1 MNDDNLNNFQYS
13 KGTEPNNKKE
23 LLMLGIEIGENEKKY
38 LKIYSDSKPE
48 QLAYEFCLQNNLDF
62 DSLQEL
68 TTQIRNAF
76 ISNGLPT
83 SSTMTNNVVSTANN
97 NITTLPKE
105 NTISQYEERPQIE
118 EVNNNDIDKIQ
129 KENEV
134 LTNHTVNSMS
144 KSSSKKRPSYLQ
156 PTKSSQSKLKM
167 NQSNNESNIA
177 NKSINST
184 SNNYYS
190 KSNNSSTSN
199 IKRNYRPYTTNQ
211 VTLNYGERLYHKEQK
226 LQEKKQ
232 QKISQL
238 RSKIE
243 EENKKNNTF
252 RPKIN
257 RISYNALSK
266 RYSNKLSYNDEDN
279 IVYYKDYREQKLS
292 ELKQKIAKDEEYSF
306 TPTLNKRSLT
316 MEKYRQKP
324 STPRYEQLYHN
335 YKKQK
340 LNIED
345 LANQIYDKKT
355 LFKPKVNNYQCPYT
369 NITFEE
375 RQNYYL
381 SKSQEK
387 ARALREQIESPSDAL
402 TGQRFFHPEINEY
415 ERPENFDIFEN
426 LYNESLKYTMKK
438 QELVDLYTRQEK
450 SISSA
455 SHVNMESVELFE
467 GKKERAFKKIFQ
479 QLDKDKD
486 DLITKVNIEVKALPP
501 KIQEILSPI
510 VTELKEEDETLNE
523 NEFVTACY
531 QLYEILSYPDKLE
544 LLNYGKPDSQRQT
557 NMNFTFKPKINN
569 YSSNI
574 VSRAS
579 SGYGQSNSRRNISN
593 ANSRRV
599 MNQLIHRD
607 KEEPEE
613 EEMVEEN
620 VEHKEIENTD

>member
-177 NKSINST
+177 NKSMNST

-232 QKISQL
+232 QKISQ
-238 RSKIE
+238 
-243 EENKKNNTF
+243 
-252 RPKIN
+252 
-257 RISYNALSK
+257 
-266 RYSNKLSYNDEDN
+266 
-279 IVYYKDYREQKLS
+279 
-292 ELKQKIAKDEEYSF
+292 
-306 TPTLNKRSLT
+306 
-316 MEKYRQKP
+316 
-324 STPRYEQLYHN
+324 
-335 YKKQK
+335 
-340 LNIED
+340 
-345 LANQIYDKKT
+345 
-355 LFKPKVNNYQCPYT
+355 
-369 NITFEE
+369 
-375 RQNYYL
+375 
-381 SKSQEK
+381 
-387 ARALREQIESPSDAL
+387 
-402 TGQRFFHPEINEY
+402 QRN
-415 ERPENFDIFEN
+415 
-426 LYNESLKYTMKK
+426 
-438 QELVDLYTRQEK
+438 
-450 SISSA
+450 
-455 SHVNMESVELFE
+455 
-467 GKKERAFKKIFQ
+467 
-479 QLDKDKD
+479 
-486 DLITKVNIEVKALPP
+486 
-501 KIQEILSPI
+501 
-510 VTELKEEDETLNE
+510 
-523 NEFVTACY
+523 
-531 QLYEILSYPDKLE
+531 
-544 LLNYGKPDSQRQT
+544 
-557 NMNFTFKPKINN
+557 
-569 YSSNI
+569 
-574 VSRAS
+574 
-579 SGYGQSNSRRNISN
+579 
-593 ANSRRV
+593 
-599 MNQLIHRD
+599 
-607 KEEPEE
+607 
-613 EEMVEEN
+613 
-620 VEHKEIENTD
+620 